1 MTHSRDSLLHP
12 IHGVAAEDIA
22 AELGHSTGAR
32 IGALERMVDRIL
44 RYLVLRIRAFRG
56 IQILTGPDAGA
67 LVTPDGN
74 GVIGIECQSETGTIQ
89 AVEGTPHRMSICP
102 PAGGGGGCASA
113 YSLISLYTMESGG
126 MLPEGQCV
134 AVGCDKEI
142 ILRLGECLTGNI
154 SCDPDGNATID
165 IGINFG
171 CICEKCGTPGGGPG

>member
-1 MTHSRDSLLHP
+1 MTHPSDSLLHP

-89 AVEGTPHRMSICP
+89 AVEELRTGCRSARRLVV
-102 PAGGGGGCASA
+102 AGEAA
-113 YSLISLYTMESGG
+113 LAPTH
-126 MLPEGQCV
+126 
-134 AVGCDKEI
+134 
-142 ILRLGECLTGNI
+142 
-154 SCDPDGNATID
+154 
-165 IGINFG
+165 
-171 CICEKCGTPGGGPG
+171 

>member
-1 MTHSRDSLLHP
+1 MTHPSDSLLHP

-67 LVTPDGN
+67 LVKPDGN

-89 AVEGTPHRMSICP
+89 QRHRGIR
-102 PAGGGGGCASA
+102 
-113 YSLISLYTMESGG
+113 LFVRREH
-126 MLPEGQCV
+126 
-134 AVGCDKEI
+134 
-142 ILRLGECLTGNI
+142 LRHDFRQGLTHRRLSERLEEPGLGADE
-154 SCDPDGNATID
+154 AHV
-165 IGINFG
+165 
-171 CICEKCGTPGGGPG
+171 PGERLDDHRGDL